1 MFEKEISFIKSL
13 FNKENIALHE
23 PCFIGNEKKYLLEC
37 IDSGFVSSVGEFVTR
52 FEEALKEKTKARFV
66 IATNTGTAALHIAL
80 LANGIDE
87 NCEVITQSISFVATA
102 NAIAYTGAKPV
113 FLDIDENTLSLSP
126 KALEHFLENQ
136 TYQKDNLSYNK
147 TTHKPIKACVI
158 MHTFGLSAHIKAIK
172 ELCEKYHI
180 LLIEDAAEALG
191 STYEN
196 KALGTFGKCGILSFN
211 GNKIITGGCG
221 GAILSDDEN
230 LAKLARHLSTTA
242 KIPHPY
248 EYDHDRI
255 AYNYRLCNIN
265 AAILLAGLENLELFL
280 ENKRELAKIYKDF
293 FKNHDKCK
301 FIDEKSNEKSNFWLN
316 TLLFK
321 DENLRNI
328 FLEECLKNNIFV
340 RPVWKSLPSLKA
352 FQNCQS
358 NELINTKK
366 LEKRLINLP
375 SSVRI
380 EIKRNDGCIL
390 YFCHYSFIFL
400 DHIFIVKSF

>member
-23 PCFIGNEKKYLLEC
+23 PYFIGNEKKYLLEC

-265 AAILLAGLENLELFL
+265 AAILFAGLENLELFL

-321 DENLRNI
+321 NENLRNI

-380 EIKRNDGCIL
+380 ANKKE
-390 YFCHYSFIFL
+390 
-400 DHIFIVKSF
+400 

>member
-80 LANGIDE
+80 LANGVDE

-321 DENLRNI
+321 NENLRNI

-380 EIKRNDGCIL
+380 ANKKE
-390 YFCHYSFIFL
+390 
-400 DHIFIVKSF
+400 

>member
-248 EYDHDRI
+248 EYDHDMI
-255 AYNYRLCNIN
+255 AYNYRLCNVN
-265 AAILLAGLENLELFL
+265 AAILLAGLENLEPFL

-321 DENLRNI
+321 NENLRNI

-352 FQNCQS
+352 FQDCQS
-358 NELINTKK
+358 DELINTKN
-366 LEKRLINLP
+366 LEKRLVNLP
-375 SSVRI
+375 SSVRR
-380 EIKRNDGCIL
+380 K
-390 YFCHYSFIFL
+390 
-400 DHIFIVKSF
+400 

>member
-13 FNKENIALHE
+13 FNKKNIALHE
-23 PCFIGNEKKYLLEC
+23 PCFIGNEKKYLSEC

-102 NAIAYTGAKPV
+102 NAIAYTGAKPI

-147 TTHKPIKACVI
+147 TTHKLIKACVI

-255 AYNYRLCNIN
+255 AYNYRICNIN

-380 EIKRNDGCIL
+380 TNKNLGL
-390 YFCHYSFIFL
+390 S
-400 DHIFIVKSF
+400 

>member
-37 IDSGFVSSVGEFVTR
+37 IDSGFVSSIGEFVTR

-265 AAILLAGLENLELFL
+265 AAILFAGLENLELFL

-321 DENLRNI
+321 NENLRNI

-358 NELINTKK
+358 NELINTKN

-375 SSVRI
+375 SSIRI
-380 EIKRNDGCIL
+380 ANKKE
-390 YFCHYSFIFL
+390 
-400 DHIFIVKSF
+400 

>member
-147 TTHKPIKACVI
+147 TTHKLIKACVI

-172 ELCEKYHI
+172 ELCEKYRI

-248 EYDHDRI
+248 EYDHDMI
-255 AYNYRLCNIN
+255 AYNYRLCNVN
-265 AAILLAGLENLELFL
+265 AAILLAGLENLEPFL

-293 FKNHDKCK
+293 FKNHDKCE

-352 FQNCQS
+352 FQDCQS
-358 NELINTKK
+358 DELINTKN
-366 LEKRLINLP
+366 LEKRLVNLP

-380 EIKRNDGCIL
+380 ANKKE
-390 YFCHYSFIFL
+390 
-400 DHIFIVKSF
+400 

>member
-147 TTHKPIKACVI
+147 TTHKLIKACVI

-230 LAKLARHLSTTA
+230 LGKLARHLSTTA

-321 DENLRNI
+321 NENLRNI

-380 EIKRNDGCIL
+380 ANKKE
-390 YFCHYSFIFL
+390 
-400 DHIFIVKSF
+400 

>member
-221 GAILSDDEN
+221 GAILSNDEN
-230 LAKLARHLSTTA
+230 IAKIARHLSTTA
-242 KIPHPY
+242 RIPHAY
-248 EYDHDRI
+248 EYDHDAI
-255 AYNYRLCNIN
+255 GYNYRLCNIN
-265 AAILLAGLENLELFL
+265 AAILLAGLENLEFFL
-280 ENKRELAKIYKDF
+280 ENKRELAKIYKEF
-293 FKNHDKCK
+293 FKDNDKCE
-301 FIDEKSNEKSNFWLN
+301 FMDEKADEKSNFWLN

-321 DENLRNI
+321 DENLRDI
-328 FLEECLKNNIFV
+328 FLKECLENNIFV

-380 EIKRNDGCIL
+380 ANKKE
-390 YFCHYSFIFL
+390 
-400 DHIFIVKSF
+400 

>member
-52 FEEALKEKTKARFV
+52 FEEALKEKTKTRFV

-147 TTHKPIKACVI
+147 TTHKLIKACVI

-301 FIDEKSNEKSNFWLN
+301 FIDEKSNERSNFWLN

-321 DENLRNI
+321 NENLRNI

-358 NELINTKK
+358 NELINTKN
-366 LEKRLINLP
+366 LEKRLVNLP

-380 EIKRNDGCIL
+380 ANKKE
-390 YFCHYSFIFL
+390 
-400 DHIFIVKSF
+400 

>member
-13 FNKENIALHE
+13 FNQENIALHE

-37 IDSGFVSSVGEFVTR
+37 IDNGFVSSVGEFVTR

-340 RPVWKSLPSLKA
+340 RPIWKSLPSLKA

-358 NELINTKK
+358 NELINTKN
-366 LEKRLINLP
+366 LEKRLVNLP

-380 EIKRNDGCIL
+380 TNKKE
-390 YFCHYSFIFL
+390 
-400 DHIFIVKSF
+400 

>member
-147 TTHKPIKACVI
+147 TTHKLIKACVI

-340 RPVWKSLPSLKA
+340 RPIWKSLPSLKA

-358 NELINTKK
+358 NELINTKN
-366 LEKRLINLP
+366 LEKRLVNLP

-380 EIKRNDGCIL
+380 K
-390 YFCHYSFIFL
+390 
-400 DHIFIVKSF
+400 K

>member
-66 IATNTGTAALHIAL
+66 ITTNTGTAALHIAL

-196 KALGTFGKCGILSFN
+196 KTLGTFGKCGILSFN

-230 LAKLARHLSTTA
+230 LVKLARHLSTTA

-340 RPVWKSLPSLKA
+340 RPIWKSLPSLKA

-358 NELINTKK
+358 NELINTKN
-366 LEKRLINLP
+366 LEKRLVNLP

-380 EIKRNDGCIL
+380 ANKKE
-390 YFCHYSFIFL
+390 
-400 DHIFIVKSF
+400 

>member
-158 MHTFGLSAHIKAIK
+158 MHTFGLSTHIKAIK

-265 AAILLAGLENLELFL
+265 AAILFAGLENLELFL

-321 DENLRNI
+321 NENLRNI

-352 FQNCQS
+352 FQDCQS
-358 NELINTKK
+358 DELINTKN
-366 LEKRLINLP
+366 LEKRLVNLP
-375 SSVRI
+375 SSVRR
-380 EIKRNDGCIL
+380 K
-390 YFCHYSFIFL
+390 
-400 DHIFIVKSF
+400 

>member
-136 TYQKDNLSYNK
+136 TYRKDNLSYNK

-380 EIKRNDGCIL
+380 ANKKE
-390 YFCHYSFIFL
+390 
-400 DHIFIVKSF
+400 

>member
-13 FNKENIALHE
+13 FNQENIALHE

-37 IDSGFVSSVGEFVTR
+37 IDNGFVSSVGEFVTR

-102 NAIAYTGAKPV
+102 NAITYTGAKPV

-147 TTHKPIKACVI
+147 TTHKSIKACVI

-340 RPVWKSLPSLKA
+340 RPIWKSLPSLKA

-358 NELINTKK
+358 NELINTKN
-366 LEKRLINLP
+366 LEKRLVNLP

-380 EIKRNDGCIL
+380 ANKKE
-390 YFCHYSFIFL
+390 
-400 DHIFIVKSF
+400 

>member
-196 KALGTFGKCGILSFN
+196 KTLGTFGKCGILSFN

-321 DENLRNI
+321 NENLRNI

-380 EIKRNDGCIL
+380 KE
-390 YFCHYSFIFL
+390 
-400 DHIFIVKSF
+400 

>member
-1 MFEKEISFIKSL
+1 MFKKEISFIKSL

-66 IATNTGTAALHIAL
+66 IAANTGTAALHIAL

-147 TTHKPIKACVI
+147 TTHKLIKACVI

-230 LAKLARHLSTTA
+230 LAKLVRHLSTTA

-265 AAILLAGLENLELFL
+265 AAILFAGLENLELFL

-301 FIDEKSNEKSNFWLN
+301 FIDEKSNERSNFWLN

-321 DENLRNI
+321 NENLRNI

-380 EIKRNDGCIL
+380 ANKKE
-390 YFCHYSFIFL
+390 
-400 DHIFIVKSF
+400 

>member
-1 MFEKEISFIKSL
+1 MFKKEISFIKSL

-147 TTHKPIKACVI
+147 TTHKLIKACVI

-265 AAILLAGLENLELFL
+265 AAILFAGLENLELFL

-321 DENLRNI
+321 NENLRNI

-366 LEKRLINLP
+366 LEKRLVNLP

-380 EIKRNDGCIL
+380 ANKKE
-390 YFCHYSFIFL
+390 
-400 DHIFIVKSF
+400 

>member
-1 MFEKEISFIKSL
+1 MFKKEISFIKSL

-147 TTHKPIKACVI
+147 TTHKLIKACVI

-230 LAKLARHLSTTA
+230 LAKLARHVSTTA

-380 EIKRNDGCIL
+380 ANKKE
-390 YFCHYSFIFL
+390 
-400 DHIFIVKSF
+400 

>member
-52 FEEALKEKTKARFV
+52 FEETLKEKTKARFV

-87 NCEVITQSISFVATA
+87 NCEVITQSMSFVATA
-102 NAIAYTGAKPV
+102 NAIAYTGAKPI

-126 KALEHFLENQ
+126 KALEHFLENE
-136 TYQKDNLSYNK
+136 TYQKNSFSYNK
-147 TTHKPIKACVI
+147 TTHKAIKACVI

-180 LLIEDAAEALG
+180 LLIEDAAQALG

-265 AAILLAGLENLELFL
+265 AAILFAGLENLELFL

-321 DENLRNI
+321 NENLRNI

-380 EIKRNDGCIL
+380 K
-390 YFCHYSFIFL
+390 
-400 DHIFIVKSF
+400 K

>member
-1 MFEKEISFIKSL
+1 MFKKEISFIKSL

-180 LLIEDAAEALG
+180 LLIEDTAEALG

-352 FQNCQS
+352 FQDCQS
-358 NELINTKK
+358 DELINTKN
-366 LEKRLINLP
+366 LEKRLVNLP

-380 EIKRNDGCIL
+380 ANKKE
-390 YFCHYSFIFL
+390 
-400 DHIFIVKSF
+400 

>member
-1 MFEKEISFIKSL
+1 MFKKEISFIKSL

-147 TTHKPIKACVI
+147 TTHKLIKACVI

-180 LLIEDAAEALG
+180 LLIEDAAEGLG

-321 DENLRNI
+321 NENLRNI

-340 RPVWKSLPSLKA
+340 RPIWKSLPSLKA

-358 NELINTKK
+358 DELINTKN
-366 LEKRLINLP
+366 LEKRLVNLP
-375 SSVRI
+375 SSVR
-380 EIKRNDGCIL
+380 RN
-390 YFCHYSFIFL
+390 
-400 DHIFIVKSF
+400 

>member
-102 NAIAYTGAKPV
+102 NAITYTGAKPV

-242 KIPHPY
+242 KISHPY
-248 EYDHDRI
+248 EYDHDRV

-301 FIDEKSNEKSNFWLN
+301 FVDEKSNEKSNFWLN

-358 NELINTKK
+358 DELINTKN
-366 LEKRLINLP
+366 LEKHLVNLP

-380 EIKRNDGCIL
+380 TNKNLGL
-390 YFCHYSFIFL
+390 S
-400 DHIFIVKSF
+400 

>member
-1 MFEKEISFIKSL
+1 MFKKEISFIKSL

-147 TTHKPIKACVI
+147 TTHKLIKACVI

-230 LAKLARHLSTTA
+230 LAKLAKHLSTTA

-375 SSVRI
+375 SSVR
-380 EIKRNDGCIL
+380 RN
-390 YFCHYSFIFL
+390 
-400 DHIFIVKSF
+400 

>member
-1 MFEKEISFIKSL
+1 MFKKEISFIKSL

-265 AAILLAGLENLELFL
+265 AAILFAGLENLELFL

-321 DENLRNI
+321 NENLRNI

-358 NELINTKK
+358 DELINTKN
-366 LEKRLINLP
+366 LEKRLVNLP
-375 SSVRI
+375 SSVR
-380 EIKRNDGCIL
+380 RN
-390 YFCHYSFIFL
+390 
-400 DHIFIVKSF
+400 

>member
-13 FNKENIALHE
+13 FNQENIALHE

-37 IDSGFVSSVGEFVTR
+37 IDNGFVSSVGEFVTR

-147 TTHKPIKACVI
+147 TTHKLIKACVI

-221 GAILSDDEN
+221 GTILSDDEN

-380 EIKRNDGCIL
+380 ANKKE
-390 YFCHYSFIFL
+390 
-400 DHIFIVKSF
+400 

>member
-196 KALGTFGKCGILSFN
+196 KTLGTFGKCGILSFN

-265 AAILLAGLENLELFL
+265 AAILLAGIENLELFL

-321 DENLRNI
+321 NENLRNI

-380 EIKRNDGCIL
+380 K
-390 YFCHYSFIFL
+390 
-400 DHIFIVKSF
+400 K

>member
-248 EYDHDRI
+248 EYNHDRI

-265 AAILLAGLENLELFL
+265 AAILFAGLENLELFL

-321 DENLRNI
+321 NENLRNI

-380 EIKRNDGCIL
+380 ANKKE
-390 YFCHYSFIFL
+390 
-400 DHIFIVKSF
+400 

>member
-1 MFEKEISFIKSL
+1 MFKKEISFIKSL

-340 RPVWKSLPSLKA
+340 RPIWKSLPSLKA

-358 NELINTKK
+358 NELINTKN
-366 LEKRLINLP
+366 LEKRLVNLP

-380 EIKRNDGCIL
+380 ANKKE
-390 YFCHYSFIFL
+390 
-400 DHIFIVKSF
+400 

>member
-340 RPVWKSLPSLKA
+340 RPIWKSLPSLKA

-380 EIKRNDGCIL
+380 ANKKE
-390 YFCHYSFIFL
+390 
-400 DHIFIVKSF
+400 

>member
-1 MFEKEISFIKSL
+1 MFKKEISFIKSL

-87 NCEVITQSISFVATA
+87 NCEIITQSISFVATA

-147 TTHKPIKACVI
+147 TTHKLIKACVI

-265 AAILLAGLENLELFL
+265 AAILFAGLENLELFL

-321 DENLRNI
+321 NENLRNI

-380 EIKRNDGCIL
+380 ANKKE
-390 YFCHYSFIFL
+390 
-400 DHIFIVKSF
+400 

>member
-126 KALEHFLENQ
+126 KALEHFLENE
-136 TYQKDNLSYNK
+136 TYQKNSFSYNK
-147 TTHKPIKACVI
+147 TTHKAIKACVI

-265 AAILLAGLENLELFL
+265 AAILFAGLENLELFL

-321 DENLRNI
+321 NENLRNI

-380 EIKRNDGCIL
+380 K
-390 YFCHYSFIFL
+390 
-400 DHIFIVKSF
+400 K

>member
-248 EYDHDRI
+248 EYDHVRI

-380 EIKRNDGCIL
+380 ANKKE
-390 YFCHYSFIFL
+390 
-400 DHIFIVKSF
+400 

>member
-52 FEEALKEKTKARFV
+52 FEETLKEKTKARFV

-87 NCEVITQSISFVATA
+87 NCEVITQSMSFVATA

-321 DENLRNI
+321 NENLRNI

-380 EIKRNDGCIL
+380 ANKKE
-390 YFCHYSFIFL
+390 
-400 DHIFIVKSF
+400 

>member
-37 IDSGFVSSVGEFVTR
+37 IDNGFVSSVGEFVTR

-158 MHTFGLSAHIKAIK
+158 MHTFGLSAHIKALK
-172 ELCEKYHI
+172 ELCEKYRI

-248 EYDHDRI
+248 EYDHDMI
-255 AYNYRLCNIN
+255 AYNYRLCNVN

-352 FQNCQS
+352 FQDCQS
-358 NELINTKK
+358 DELINTKN
-366 LEKRLINLP
+366 LEKRLVNLP

-380 EIKRNDGCIL
+380 ANKKE
-390 YFCHYSFIFL
+390 
-400 DHIFIVKSF
+400 

>member
-52 FEEALKEKTKARFV
+52 FEEALKEKTKTRFV

-147 TTHKPIKACVI
+147 TTHKLIKACVI

-265 AAILLAGLENLELFL
+265 AAILFAGLENLELFL

-301 FIDEKSNEKSNFWLN
+301 FIDEKSNERSNFWLN

-321 DENLRNI
+321 NENLRNI

-380 EIKRNDGCIL
+380 ANKKE
-390 YFCHYSFIFL
+390 
-400 DHIFIVKSF
+400 

>member
-1 MFEKEISFIKSL
+1 MFKKEISFIKSL

-248 EYDHDRI
+248 EYDHDMI
-255 AYNYRLCNIN
+255 AYNYRLCNVN
-265 AAILLAGLENLELFL
+265 AAILLAGLENLEPFL

-293 FKNHDKCK
+293 FKNHDKCE

-352 FQNCQS
+352 FQDCQS
-358 NELINTKK
+358 DELINTKN
-366 LEKRLINLP
+366 LEKRLVNLP

-380 EIKRNDGCIL
+380 K
-390 YFCHYSFIFL
+390 
-400 DHIFIVKSF
+400 K

>member
-1 MFEKEISFIKSL
+1 MFKKEISFIKSL

-52 FEEALKEKTKARFV
+52 FEEALKEKTKARFA

-136 TYQKDNLSYNK
+136 TYQKDNLNYNK
-147 TTHKPIKACVI
+147 TTHKLIKACVI

-321 DENLRNI
+321 NENLRNI

-380 EIKRNDGCIL
+380 K
-390 YFCHYSFIFL
+390 
-400 DHIFIVKSF
+400 K

>member
-1 MFEKEISFIKSL
+1 MFKKEISFIKSL

-147 TTHKPIKACVI
+147 TTHKLIKACVI

-230 LAKLARHLSTTA
+230 LAKLAKHLSTTA

-321 DENLRNI
+321 NENLRNI

-375 SSVRI
+375 SSVR
-380 EIKRNDGCIL
+380 RN
-390 YFCHYSFIFL
+390 
-400 DHIFIVKSF
+400 

>member
-37 IDSGFVSSVGEFVTR
+37 IDSGFVSSMGEFVTR

-265 AAILLAGLENLELFL
+265 AAILFAGLENLELFL

-321 DENLRNI
+321 NENLRNI

-352 FQNCQS
+352 FQDCQS
-358 NELINTKK
+358 DELINTKN
-366 LEKRLINLP
+366 LEKRLVNLP
-375 SSVRI
+375 SSVRR
-380 EIKRNDGCIL
+380 K
-390 YFCHYSFIFL
+390 
-400 DHIFIVKSF
+400 